1 MDNEKIYTLHLT
13 GKEVQYIR
21 EGLMR
26 EVRCKY
32 SGIGAFSPYISKE
45 YVDRV
50 LAEAEEIWDLI
61 GTLARLGD
69 IPEEEG
75 GTVEGEPAPMP
86 SETEAE
92 RSAEQ

>member
-1 MDNEKIYTLHLT
+1 MDNEKIYTLHIT
-13 GKEVQYIR
+13 GTEVQYIR
-21 EGLMR
+21 DGLMR

-32 SGIGAFSPYISKE
+32 AGIGAFSPYISKE
-45 YVDRV
+45 YVSRV

-69 IPEEEG
+69 IPAEEG

-92 RSAEQ
+92 RSEQ